1 MSYLSRV
8 LCAEDERRNDTMDI
22 GGWLRGLGLERYEQ
36 AFRENEIDLRVL
48 PELTADDL
56 KELGVA
62 AIGHRRLLLKAIA
75 DLAAD
80 AGRPAAED
88 VPAASPANATA
99 EAERRQLTVMFCD
112 LVGSTPLS
120 TRFDPEDLR
129 EIIGAYH
136 RCVAHT
142 VGRFGGFV
150 AKYMGD
156 GVLIYFGYPE
166 AHEDDAE
173 RAARAGLAV
182 IDAVGRLATQEPL
195 NVRIG
200 VATGLVVVGD
210 LIGAGAAQERGVVGE
225 TPNLAARLQAL
236 ARPGTL
242 VVADSTRRQIGTL
255 FGIED
260 LGPQPLAGF
269 AEPQRAWRVVGE
281 SGVVSRFEALRSG
294 TTPLVGRD
302 EELHLLLR
310 HWQQAK
316 SGEGRVVLV
325 SGEPGIGKSRLT
337 AALSQRIETEPHIRL
352 RYFCSPH
359 DQESALYP
367 FIDQL
372 ERAAGFTR
380 DDTNATK
387 LDKLEALLGDAAE
400 PGDISLIA
408 EMLSLSGGERFPPL
422 DLSPPRKK
430 ERTLAVLLRQLQAL
444 ARRQPVLMIFEDLHW
459 IDPTSREVLDLT
471 VEKITGLPVL
481 LVVTYRPEFQPPWAG
496 GSQVT
501 VIALNRL
508 GRNEG
513 ATLVHRLAG
522 NLGALPP
529 DVVDEIVERTD
540 GVPLFVEEVTK
551 AVVEAGADR
560 GYAPISAVPP
570 SALAV
575 PATLHASLLGRLD
588 RLGPAA
594 KTVAQVGAAI
604 GRDFSHEL
612 LAAAAPLA
620 EPELQ
625 GALRRLVEAGLV
637 FQRGVPPTAEYLF
650 KHALVQDTAYS
661 TLLRGPRQAL
671 HRRIAEALEQRSP
684 DLVGTRPET
693 LAHHYGEAAM
703 ADKAITYWHLAGKSS
718 VAKSAVREAI
728 AQLRRGLRLL
738 DGLPETRERKQ
749 LELDIHVTLTAALM
763 AGKGYANPEVVA
775 ALERANRLVT
785 EIGAVGT
792 PVHFSVLYG
801 LWVSNLGAGAI
812 AAALEH
818 ATNFLSSAQ
827 SQPSS
832 GPLLVGHQILGHS
845 LMLSG
850 DYVTA
855 LPHLETAASLYRPDE
870 DRDDA
875 LRYGQDIGV
884 AALVQLSWAL
894 WHRGYPDQSARAAD
908 RALAY
913 SRQLGNAH
921 TLAHALYFAGMAAV
935 FARDVAT
942 ACAYGNDCETVTSE
956 HGFVHWAA
964 RGWILQGWANAQQG
978 EATTGIARIRDG
990 LAGAQATGTRILTP
1004 FHLALLAEA
1013 LALAGKIE
1021 EALAALD
1028 DALATAAASGERG
1041 SDAEIHRLRGE
1052 LTGRL
1057 PYPDPAKAEDS
1068 FRTALAIA
1076 REQNTRG
1083 YELRA
1088 ATSLARLWREQG
1100 GRGEARDLLAPAYG
1114 WFTEG
1119 FDTPDLKD
1127 AKRLLDELT

>member
-1 MSYLSRV
+1 MSIDV
-8 LCAEDERRNDTMDI
+8 AD
-22 GGWLRGLGLERYEQ
+22 WLRRLGLEQYAP
-36 AFRENEIDLRVL
+36 AFAANDIDAGVL
-48 PELTADDL
+48 PELTVDDL
-56 KELGVA
+56 IGLGVTS
-62 AIGHRRLLLKAIA
+62 IGHRRRLLAAIA
-75 DLAAD
+75 ALREAPSGGSSPLPNPPPP
-80 AGRPAAED
+80 AGQERMG
-88 VPAASPANATA
+88 A

-129 EIIGAYH
+129 EIVGAYH
-136 RCVAHT
+136 RCVADT
-142 VGRFGGFV
+142 VARFGGFV

-156 GVLIYFGYPE
+156 GVLVYFGYPE

-200 VATGLVVVGD
+200 IATGLVVVGD

-255 FGIED
+255 FEIED

-269 AEPQRAWRVVGE
+269 AELQRAWRVIGE

-294 TTPLVGRD
+294 ITPLVGRD
-302 EELHLLLR
+302 EELDLLTR
-310 HWQQAK
+310 RWQQAK
-316 SGEGRVVLV
+316 LGAGRVVLV

-337 AALSQRIETEPHIRL
+337 EALSQSIETEPHTRI

-359 DQESALYP
+359 DQDSALYP
-367 FIDQL
+367 FVGQL
-372 ERAAGFTR
+372 ERAAGFAR

-400 PGDISLIA
+400 PGDLSLIA

-422 DLSPPRKK
+422 DLSPQRKK
-430 ERTLAVLLRQLQAL
+430 ERTLAALLRQLQAL

-481 LVVTYRPEFQPPWAG
+481 LVATYRPEFQPPWVG
-496 GSQVT
+496 QSQVT

-513 ATLVHRLAG
+513 ATLVRRLAG

-540 GVPLFVEEVTK
+540 GVPLFVEELTK

-560 GYAPISAVPP
+560 GYASISAVP
-570 SALAV
+570 SSSLAV

-588 RLGPAA
+588 RLGPSA
-594 KTVAQVGAAI
+594 KNVAQVGAAI

-612 LAAAAPLA
+612 LATAAPLA

-625 GALRRLVEAGLV
+625 EALRRLVEAGLV
-637 FQRGVPPTAEYLF
+637 FQRGAPPAAEYLF

-671 HRRIAEALEQRSP
+671 HRRIAEALEERFP
-684 DLVGTRPET
+684 DLVATRPEV
-693 LAHHYGEAAM
+693 LAHHYGEAAI
-703 ADKAITYWHLAGKSS
+703 ADKAIAYWHRAGKLS
-718 VAKSAVREAI
+718 VAKSAVREAT
-728 AQLRRGLRLL
+728 AQLRRGLALL
-738 DGLPETRERKQ
+738 DGLPETRERQQ
-749 LELDIHVTLTAALM
+749 LELDIHITLISALM
-763 AGKGYANPEVVA
+763 AGKGYADPEVFA
-775 ALERANRLVT
+775 ALERANRLVAET
-785 EIGAVGT
+785 AAVGT

-801 LWVSNLGAGAI
+801 LWVSTDNGGNI
-812 AAALEH
+812 AAGIQH
-818 ATNFLSSAQ
+818 AANFLSIAQ
-827 SQPSS
+827 SQPVS
-832 GPLLVGHQILGHS
+832 GPFLVAHRVLALS
-845 LMLSG
+845 LIRSG
-850 DYVTA
+850 DHRAA
-855 LPHLETAASLYRPDE
+855 LAHVETAASLYRPDE
-870 DRDDA
+870 HRDSA
-875 LRYGQDIGV
+875 FHYGQDIGV
-884 AALVQLSWAL
+884 SAFAVLSWAR
-894 WHRGYPDQSARAAD
+894 WHHGYPDRSARAAD
-908 RALAY
+908 RALAL
-913 SRQLGNAH
+913 SRQLGHAH
-921 TLAHALYFAGMAAV
+921 TLAHSFWFASVAAV

-942 ACAYGNDCETVTSE
+942 VHARSNNCVALASE
-956 HGFVHWAA
+956 HGFALWAA
-964 RGWILQGWANAQQG
+964 LGRILQGWAVAQKG
-978 EATTGIARIRDG
+978 EATTGIACIRG
-990 LAGAQATGTRILTP
+990 GMAAAEATGTRVCAP
-1004 FHLALLAEA
+1004 VHLALLAEA
-1013 LALAGKIE
+1013 LAFAGKIE
-1021 EALAALD
+1021 EGLAALD
-1028 DALATAAASGERG
+1028 DALAKAAVSGETG
-1041 SDAEIHRLRGE
+1041 WSAEIHRLCGD
-1052 LTGRL
+1052 LTARL
-1057 PYPDPAKAEDS
+1057 PYPDPAKAEES

-1076 REQNTRG
+1076 REQGTRG

-1088 ATSLARLWREQG
+1088 ATSLARLWSEQG
-1100 GRGEARDLLAPAYG
+1100 RQGEARELLAPLYG

-1119 FDTPDLKD
+1119 FDTADLKD
-1127 AKRLLDELT
+1127 AKRLLDELA

>member
-1 MSYLSRV
+1 V
-8 LCAEDERRNDTMDI
+8 DI
-22 GGWLRGLGLERYEQ
+22 ADWLRGLGLEKYAP
-36 AFRENEIDLRVL
+36 AFDENAINWDVL
-48 PELTADDL
+48 SELTTDDL
-56 KELGVA
+56 KDIGVA
-62 AIGHRRLLLKAIA
+62 AVGDRRRLLAAIA
-75 DLAAD
+75 AL
-80 AGRPAAED
+80 GESPLPAA
-88 VPAASPANATA
+88 PAPEQLSAPA
-99 EAERRQLTVMFCD
+99 EAERRQLTIMFCD

-129 EIIGAYH
+129 EIVGAYH
-136 RCVAHT
+136 RCVTDT

-210 LIGAGAAQERGVVGE
+210 LIGTGAAQERGVVGE

-242 VVADSTRRQIGTL
+242 VVADTTRRQIGML
-255 FGIED
+255 FEIED

-302 EELHLLLR
+302 EELDLLAR
-310 HWQQAK
+310 RWQQAK

-337 AALSQRIETEPHIRL
+337 AALSAHIETEAHTRI

-359 DQESALYP
+359 HQDSALYP
-367 FIDQL
+367 FIAQL
-372 ERAAGFTR
+372 ERAAGFAR
-380 DDTNATK
+380 DDTMTMK
-387 LDKLEALLGDAAE
+387 LDKLEALLGDGAE

-422 DLSPPRKK
+422 DLSPQRKK
-430 ERTLAVLLRQLQAL
+430 ERTLAALLRQLQAL

-459 IDPTSREVLDLT
+459 IDPTSRELLDLT
-471 VEKITGLPVL
+471 VETITDLPVL
-481 LVVTYRPEFQPPWAG
+481 LVATYRPEFQPPWVG
-496 GSQVT
+496 QSQVT

-513 ATLVHRLAG
+513 ARLVHQLAG

-529 DVVDEIVERTD
+529 DIVDEIVERTD
-540 GVPLFVEEVTK
+540 GVPLFVEELTK

-560 GYAPISAVPP
+560 GHVSVSAVP
-570 SALAV
+570 SSSLAV

-594 KTVAQVGAAI
+594 KNVAQVGAAI
-604 GRDFSHEL
+604 GRDFSYEL
-612 LAAAAPLA
+612 LAAAAQLA

-625 GALRRLVEAGLV
+625 EALRRLVEAGLV
-637 FQRGVPPTAEYLF
+637 FQRGAPPTAEYLF

-671 HRRIAEALEQRSP
+671 HRRIAEALEQRFP
-684 DLVGTRPET
+684 DVLETRPEIV
-693 LAHHYGEAAM
+693 AHHCGEAAM
-703 ADKAITYWHLAGKSS
+703 ADKAIGYWHLAGKLS

-728 AQLRRGLRLL
+728 AQLRRGLSLL
-738 DGLPETRERKQ
+738 EGLPETRERQQ
-749 LELDIHVTLTAALM
+749 LELDIHVTLTAALI
-763 AGKGYANPEVVA
+763 AGKGYADPEVFA

-792 PVHFSVLYG
+792 PLHFSVLNG
-801 LWVSNLGAGAI
+801 LWASNHNAGAI

-818 ATNFLSSAQ
+818 ATNFLSVAQ
-827 SQPSS
+827 SQHSS
-832 GPLLVGHQILGHS
+832 GPLLVGHRTLAHS
-845 LMLSG
+845 LMVSG
-850 DYVTA
+850 DYPAA
-855 LPHLETAASLYRPDE
+855 LAHFETAASLYRPDE
-870 DRDDA
+870 HRDDA
-875 LRYGQDIGV
+875 FRYGQDVGV
-884 AALVQLSWAL
+884 SAFAGLSWSL
-894 WHRGYPDQSARAAD
+894 WHRGYADQSARAAD

-913 SRQLGNAH
+913 SRELGHAH
-921 TLAHALYFAGMAAV
+921 TLAHALYNAGMAAV

-942 ACAYGNDCETVTSE
+942 VYAYSNDCVALASE
-956 HGFVHWAA
+956 HGFAYWAA
-964 RGWILQGWANAQQG
+964 VGRVPQGWADAQQG
-978 EATTGIARIRDG
+978 EATTGLPAS
-990 LAGAQATGTRILTP
+990 ATVWPRP
-1004 FHLALLAEA
+1004 RRP
-1013 LALAGKIE
+1013 
-1021 EALAALD
+1021 
-1028 DALATAAASGERG
+1028 ATAQTHHYTLPCWPRRWHLPER
-1041 SDAEIHRLRGE
+1041 
-1052 LTGRL
+1052 
-1057 PYPDPAKAEDS
+1057 
-1068 FRTALAIA
+1068 
-1076 REQNTRG
+1076 
-1083 YELRA
+1083 
-1088 ATSLARLWREQG
+1088 
-1100 GRGEARDLLAPAYG
+1100 
-1114 WFTEG
+1114 
-1119 FDTPDLKD
+1119 
-1127 AKRLLDELT
+1127 

>member
-1 MSYLSRV
+1 MSIDV
-8 LCAEDERRNDTMDI
+8 GE
-22 GGWLRGLGLERYEQ
+22 WLKALGLEQYAP
-36 AFRENEIDLRVL
+36 AFAANDIDAGVL
-48 PELTADDL
+48 PELTAEDL
-56 KELGVA
+56 IGIGVSS
-62 AIGHRRLLLKAIA
+62 IGHRRKL
-75 DLAAD
+75 LAAVAQLHSKSLHPD
-80 AGRPAAED
+80 APPLERED
-88 VPAASPANATA
+88 RAGM

-129 EIIGAYH
+129 EIVGAYH
-136 RCVAHT
+136 RCVTDT
-142 VGRFGGFV
+142 VSRFGGFV

-182 IDAVGRLATQEPL
+182 IHAVGQLATQEPL
-195 NVRIG
+195 NVRLGI
-200 VATGLVVVGD
+200 ATGLVVVGD

-236 ARPGTL
+236 ARPGT
-242 VVADSTRRQIGTL
+242 VVIADSTRRQIGSL
-255 FGIED
+255 FEIED

-281 SGVVSRFEALRSG
+281 TGVVNRFEALRSG

-302 EELHLLLR
+302 EELDLLMR
-310 HWQQAK
+310 RWQQAK
-316 SGEGRVVLV
+316 SCEGRVVLV

-337 AALSQRIETEPHIRL
+337 AALSAHIESEPHTRL

-359 DQESALYP
+359 DQDSALYP
-367 FIDQL
+367 FIGQL
-372 ERAAGFTR
+372 ERAAGFAR
-380 DDTNATK
+380 DDTATVK
-387 LDKLEALLGDAAE
+387 LDKLEALLGDGAE

-422 DLSPPRKK
+422 DLSPQRKK
-430 ERTLAVLLRQLQAL
+430 ERTLAALLRQLQVL
-444 ARRQPVLMIFEDLHW
+444 ARRQPILMIFEDLHW
-459 IDPTSREVLDLT
+459 IDPTSRELLDLT
-471 VEKITGLPVL
+471 VEKITALPVL
-481 LVVTYRPEFQPPWAG
+481 LVATYRPEFQPPWVG

-501 VIALNRL
+501 VIMLNRL

-513 ATLVHRLAG
+513 AALVHQLAG

-540 GVPLFVEEVTK
+540 GVPLFVEELTK

-560 GYAPISAVPP
+560 GNASISAVP
-570 SALAV
+570 SSSLAV

-588 RLGPAA
+588 RLGLTA

-620 EPELQ
+620 ELELQ
-625 GALRRLVEAGLV
+625 EALRRLVEAGLV

-671 HRRIAEALEQRSP
+671 HRRIAEAMEQRFP
-684 DLVGTRPET
+684 DFVETRPEIV
-693 LAHHYGEAAM
+693 AHHYGEAAI
-703 ADKAITYWHLAGKSS
+703 ADKAIAYWHRAGKLS

-728 AQLRRGLRLL
+728 AQLRRGLSLL

-763 AGKGYANPEVVA
+763 AGKGFADPEVDA
-775 ALERANRLVT
+775 ALQRANRLVT
-785 EIGAVGT
+785 ETRAVGT
-792 PVHFSVLYG
+792 PVHFFVIYG
-801 LWVSNLGAGAI
+801 LWVSTFVGGAI
-812 AAALEH
+812 AAALDH
-818 ATNFLSSAQ
+818 ATNFLSIAQ

-832 GPLLVGHQILGHS
+832 APLLVGHRSLALS
-845 LMLSG
+845 LMYSG
-850 DYVTA
+850 DHRAA
-855 LPHLETAASLYRPDE
+855 LEHAEAAASLYRPDE
-870 DRDDA
+870 HRDSA
-875 LRYGQDIGV
+875 LHYGQDIGV
-884 AALVQLSWAL
+884 SAFTVLSCAL
-894 WHRGYPDQSARAAD
+894 WHCGYPDRSARAAD
-908 RALAY
+908 RALAS
-913 SRQLGNAH
+913 SRQLGHAH
-921 TLAHALYFAGMAAV
+921 TLAQALSFAGAAAV

-942 ACAYGNDCETVTSE
+942 ACARSNDCVAIASE
-956 HGFVHWAA
+956 HGFPQWAGHG
-964 RGWILQGWANAQQG
+964 RIVQGWADAQRG

-990 LAGAQATGTRILTP
+990 MAAAEATGARVSTPLFLT
-1004 FHLALLAEA
+1004 LLAEA

-1021 EALAALD
+1021 EGLAALD
-1028 DALATAAASGERG
+1028 DALAQAAVSGERG
-1041 SDAEIHRLRGE
+1041 WDAEIHRLRGE
-1052 LTGRL
+1052 LTARL
-1057 PYPDPAKAEDS
+1057 PHPDPAKAEES

-1076 REQNTRG
+1076 REQGTRG

-1100 GRGEARDLLAPAYG
+1100 RRTEARDLLAPVYG
-1114 WFTEG
+1114 SFTEG
-1119 FDTPDLKD
+1119 FDTADLKD
-1127 AKRLLDELT
+1127 AKALLDELA

>member
-1 MSYLSRV
+1 V
-8 LCAEDERRNDTMDI
+8 DI
-22 GGWLRGLGLERYEQ
+22 ADWLRGLGLAKYAP
-36 AFRENEIDLRVL
+36 AFDENAIDWDVL
-48 PELTADDL
+48 PGLTTDDL
-56 KELGVA
+56 KEIGVA
-62 AIGHRRLLLKAIA
+62 ALGDRRRLLAAIA
-75 DLAAD
+75 ALGEGAL
-80 AGRPAAED
+80 PAAPSQ
-88 VPAASPANATA
+88 VMSSAPA
-99 EAERRQLTVMFCD
+99 EAERWQLTVVFCD

-129 EIIGAYH
+129 EIIGDYH
-136 RCVAHT
+136 RCVGDT

-182 IDAVGRLATQEPL
+182 IDAVGRLATPEPL

-200 VATGLVVVGD
+200 IATGLVVVGD

-236 ARPGTL
+236 ARPGML

-255 FGIED
+255 FDIED

-302 EELHLLLR
+302 EELDLLLR
-310 HWQQAK
+310 RWQQAK
-316 SGEGRVVLV
+316 LGEGRVVLV

-337 AALSQRIETEPHIRL
+337 AALSQRLETEPHTRI

-359 DQESALYP
+359 HQDSALYP
-367 FIDQL
+367 FLGQL

-380 DDTNATK
+380 DDTATMK
-387 LDKLEALLGDAAE
+387 LDKLEALLGDGTE
-400 PGDISLIA
+400 PGDLSLIA

-422 DLSPPRKK
+422 DLSPQRKK
-430 ERTLAVLLRQLQAL
+430 ERTLAALLRQLQAL
-444 ARRQPVLMIFEDLHW
+444 AQRQPVLMVFEDLHW
-459 IDPTSREVLDLT
+459 IDPTSHELLDLT

-481 LVVTYRPEFQPPWAG
+481 LVATYRPEFQPPWVG

-513 ATLVHRLAG
+513 ATLVRRLAS
-522 NLGALPP
+522 NLGALPT
-529 DVVDEIVERTD
+529 DIVDEIVERTD
-540 GVPLFVEEVTK
+540 GVPLFVEELTK

-560 GYAPISAVPP
+560 GHAAASAVPP
-570 SALAV
+570 SSRAV

-588 RLGPAA
+588 RLGPSARN
-594 KTVAQVGAAI
+594 VAQVGAAI

-612 LAAAAPLA
+612 LAAAVQLA

-625 GALRRLVEAGLV
+625 EALRRLVEAGLV
-637 FQRGVPPTAEYLF
+637 FQHGMPPAAEYLF
-650 KHALVQDTAYS
+650 KHALVQDTAYT

-671 HRRIAEALEQRSP
+671 HRRIAEALEQRFP
-684 DLVGTRPET
+684 EVVETRPEIV
-693 LAHHYGEAAM
+693 AHHYSEAAI
-703 ADKAITYWHLAGKSS
+703 ADQAITYWHRAGKLS
-718 VAKSAVREAI
+718 VAKSAVREAV
-728 AQLRRGLRLL
+728 AQLRRGLGLL

-763 AGKGYANPEVVA
+763 AGKGYSDPEVVA
-775 ALERANRLVT
+775 VLERTNRLVT
-785 EIGAVGT
+785 ETASVGS
-792 PVHFSVLYG
+792 PLHFFVLYG
-801 LWVSNLGAGAI
+801 LWVSNHSAGAI

-818 ATNFLSSAQ
+818 AANFLSSAQ

-832 GPLLVGHQILGHS
+832 GPLLVAHRILAGS
-845 LMLSG
+845 LIYSG
-850 DYVTA
+850 DYRAA
-855 LPHLETAASLYRPDE
+855 LAHAETAASLYRPDE
-870 DRDDA
+870 HRDSA
-875 LRYGQDIGV
+875 FHYGQDIGV
-884 AALVQLSWAL
+884 SALVYLSWAL

-913 SRQLGNAH
+913 SRQLGHAH
-921 TLAHALYFAGMAAV
+921 TLAYALGFAGRAAV

-942 ACAYGNDCETVTSE
+942 VCASGNDCVALASE
-956 HGFVHWAA
+956 HGFAHWAA
-964 RGWILQGWANAQQG
+964 TGRILQGWADAQKG
-978 EATTGIARIRDG
+978 EAAAGIARIRDG
-990 LAGAQATGTRILTP
+990 LAADEATGTRLSTP
-1004 FHLALLAEA
+1004 FYLALLAEA
-1013 LALAGKIE
+1013 LALAGKVE
-1021 EALAALD
+1021 EGLAALD
-1028 DALATAAASGERG
+1028 DALAKAGVSGVRG
-1041 SDAEIHRLRGE
+1041 CDAEIHRLRGE
-1052 LTGRL
+1052 LTARL
-1057 PYPDPAKAEDS
+1057 PHPDPAKAEDS

-1076 REQNTRG
+1076 REQGTRG

-1088 ATSLARLWREQG
+1088 ATSLARLWGEQG
-1100 GRGEARDLLAPAYG
+1100 RRTEALDLLAPVYG
-1114 WFTEG
+1114 WFSEG
-1119 FDTPDLKD
+1119 FDTADLKE
-1127 AKRLLDELT
+1127 AAALLAELA